1 MFHPLFNEDSK
12 VSKVRV
18 FCLITISF
26 CMLALAILR
35 QIHVD
40 EKNIAKALTILNS
53 EQIKTEKAL
62 TFFKE
67 KELKKELFSNRVYAI
82 SEIIE
87 AADFLSSCGTMNKGY
102 IGCKL
107 SFSDKLLSH
116 YNPII
121 SSFGDGYTIS
131 LKAVGFQKSD
141 KCSLI
146 NINSQGLFEGFDK
159 SGRINETCIPSKYKN
174 RHITSIRR
182 ATDNLDGNIAPSGLK
197 PLYK

>member
-1 MFHPLFNEDSK
+1 MFHPLYNADSK
-12 VSKVRV
+12 ISKFRV

-26 CMLALAILR
+26 CLFALAFLR
-35 QIHVD
+35 QLQVN
-40 EKNIAKALTILNS
+40 EENRVNALTILNS
-53 EQIKTEKAL
+53 EQIKVEKAL
-62 TFFKE
+62 SILKE

-116 YNPII
+116 YNPVI
-121 SSFGDGYTIS
+121 SSFGDGYTIT
-131 LKAVGFQKSD
+131 LKAVGVQKSD

-182 ATDNLDGNIAPSGLK
+182 ATDNLDGMTAPSGLK